1 MQTTRQ
7 QILEHLQRHGR
18 ATVKELGQVLRLTS
32 TGIRQHLTV
41 LERDGLVVARE
52 ERGQVGRPTLVYTL
66 TEKAETLF
74 PKSYDEL
81 ATALLEE
88 IRAEEGSERLY
99 ELLHRVAQR
108 LAESFWER
116 VQGKSLAQRVEETA
130 LILQEQGCLVD
141 WEPRDGEFLLH
152 EFTCPLSKMAKQ
164 DSSVCTL
171 HLELV
176 RLLTGAD
183 TRLVRS
189 LLRGERACTY
199 RIRPLAGEGV
209 P

>member
-18 ATVKELGQVLRLTS
+18 ATVKELGQLLRLTS

-41 LERDGLVVARE
+41 LERDGLVMASE
-52 ERGQVGRPTLVYTL
+52 ERGRVGRPTLVYTL

-74 PKSYDEL
+74 PKGYDEL

-99 ELLHRVAQR
+99 QLLHRVAQR

-130 LILQEQGCLVD
+130 LILQEQGCLVE

-199 RIRPLAGEGV
+199 RIRPLAAEGV

>member
-18 ATVKELGQVLRLTS
+18 ATVKELGQLLRLTS

-41 LERDGLVVARE
+41 LERDGLVTASE
-52 ERGQVGRPTLVYTL
+52 ERGRVGRPTLVYSL

-74 PKSYDEL
+74 PKGYDEL

-88 IRAEEGSERLY
+88 IRSEEGSERLY

-116 VQGKSLAQRVEETA
+116 VQGKSLSQRVEETA

-141 WEPRDGEFLLH
+141 WEQRDSEFFLH

-199 RIRPLAGEGV
+199 RIRPHADEGV
-209 P
+209 R

>member
-7 QILEHLQRHGR
+7 QILDYLQRHGR
-18 ATVKELGQVLRLTS
+18 ATVKELGQLLRLTS

-41 LERDGLVVARE
+41 LERDGLVLARE
-52 ERGQVGRPTLVYTL
+52 ERGRVGRPTLVYTL
-66 TEKAETLF
+66 TEKAESLF
-74 PKSYDEL
+74 PRSYDEL
-81 ATALLEE
+81 ASALLEE
-88 IRAEEGSERLY
+88 IRASEGSERLY
-99 ELLHRVAQR
+99 QLLQRVAQR
-108 LAESFWER
+108 MAEAFWER
-116 VQGKSLAQRVEETA
+116 VQGKSLAQRVKETA

-141 WEPRDGEFLLH
+141 WEQRDGEFFLH
-152 EFTCPLSKMAKQ
+152 EFTCPFSKVAKQ

-189 LLRGERACTY
+189 LLRSERACTY
-199 RIRPLAGEGV
+199 RIRPLADEGA

>member
-18 ATVKELGQVLRLTS
+18 ATVKELGQLLRLTS

-41 LERDGLVVARE
+41 LERDGLVLTSE
-52 ERGQVGRPTLVYTL
+52 ERGRVGRPTLVYTL

-74 PKSYDEL
+74 PKGYDEL
-81 ATALLEE
+81 AIALLEE

-99 ELLHRVAQR
+99 QLLHRVAQR

-141 WEPRDGEFLLH
+141 WEQRDGEFFLH

-189 LLRGERACTY
+189 LLRGERSCTY
-199 RIRPLAGEGV
+199 RIRPLADEDAS
-209 P
+209 

>member
-18 ATVKELGQVLRLTS
+18 ATVKELGQLLHLTS

-41 LERDGLVVARE
+41 LERDGLVLTSE
-52 ERGQVGRPTLVYTL
+52 ERGRVGRPTLIYTL
-66 TEKAETLF
+66 TEKADSLF

-81 ATALLEE
+81 AIALLEE
-88 IRAEEGSERLY
+88 IRATEGSEYLY
-99 ELLHRVAQR
+99 QLLHRVAQR

-130 LILQEQGCLVD
+130 LILQEQGCLAD
-141 WEPRDGEFLLH
+141 WEQRDDEFFLH

-171 HLELV
+171 HLDLV

-189 LLRGERACTY
+189 LLRGEGACTY
-199 RIRPLAGEGV
+199 RIRPLADEGAR
-209 P
+209 

>member
-18 ATVKELGQVLRLTS
+18 ATVKELGQLLHLTS

-41 LERDGLVVARE
+41 LERDGLVLARE
-52 ERGQVGRPTLVYTL
+52 ERGRVGRPTLVYTL
-66 TEKAETLF
+66 TEKAESLF
-74 PKSYDEL
+74 PKGYDEL

-99 ELLHRVAQR
+99 QLLQRVAQR
-108 LAESFWER
+108 LAESLRER
-116 VQGKSLAQRVEETA
+116 VQGKSLSQRVEETA

-141 WEPRDGEFLLH
+141 WEQRDAEFFLH

-183 TRLVRS
+183 TRLVSS

-199 RIRPLAGEGV
+199 RIRPLADEGA